1 MFDSGAPE
9 RASVGSISARAVM
22 REPEH
27 CDFTNCCCC
36 YDLGASLSDQIRFES
51 RNVGTMTES
60 SNRIRKDSGRIPVIN
75 QALFNRPFAYA
86 LCP

>member
-1 MFDSGAPE
+1 VFDSGAPE

-36 YDLGASLSDQIRFES
+36 YDLGASLSDQIGFES
-51 RNVGTMTES
+51 RNHD
-60 SNRIRKDSGRIPVIN
+60 RIVKSDKEGFRADSGR
-75 QALFNRPFAYA
+75 QSGALQSPLF
-86 LCP
+86 